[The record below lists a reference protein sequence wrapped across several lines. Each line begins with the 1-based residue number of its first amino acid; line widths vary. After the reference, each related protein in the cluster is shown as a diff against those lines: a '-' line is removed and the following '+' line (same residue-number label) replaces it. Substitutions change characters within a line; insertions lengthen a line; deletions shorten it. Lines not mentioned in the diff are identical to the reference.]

1 MKRVG
6 DKQAFKHRIAKE
18 IVKKAGRI
26 VVKLDGSDIGRIV
39 VKLGGSDI

>member
-18 IVKKAGRI
+18 IVKIAGRI
-26 VVKLDGSDIGRIV
+26 IVKLDGSDILSLVIT
-39 VKLGGSDI
+39 